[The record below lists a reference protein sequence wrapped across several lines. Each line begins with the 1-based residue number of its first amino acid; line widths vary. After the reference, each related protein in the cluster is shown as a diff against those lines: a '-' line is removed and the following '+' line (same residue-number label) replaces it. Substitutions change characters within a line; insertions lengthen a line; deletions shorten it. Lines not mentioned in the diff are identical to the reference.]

1 VLAKQTLGAWSSERR
16 VVGRPSYLIFAQ
28 YYSETG
34 AGLRPE
40 CTFFNPPHQPLVDF
54 AGEELPSDIAPA
66 EFGELVEIAIVELRE
81 HRLQRVKRTADI
93 TNDDAIGIERV
104 SPQFSLN
111 NERRAVQLLSRP
123 ENVTDQLWAIMKW
136 WLTVMLYMP
145 GPRGSMIPEC
155 VTKDVCGRQM
165 RIQSGKIETHFR
177 RAESE
182 GS

>member
-1 VLAKQTLGAWSSERR
+1 MDL
-16 VVGRPSYLIFAQ
+16 
-28 YYSETG
+28 
-34 AGLRPE
+34 
-40 CTFFNPPHQPLVDF
+40 
-54 AGEELPSDIAPA
+54 AGEELGCGIAPT
-66 EFGELVEIAIVELRE
+66 EFGELIEIAIVELGE
-81 HRLQRVKRTADI
+81 HRLQQVKGAADI
-93 TNDDAIGIERV
+93 TNDPIGIERAP
-104 SPQFSLN
+104 PQFCLN
-111 NERRAVQLLSRP
+111 NEGRAVQLLSRP

-136 WLTVMLYMP
+136 WLTVMLYMA